1 MYNGYV
7 RELSEEQRLAN
18 EVAACLELVELYP
31 NNKYWQNRLANALI
45 EEHRYTEGARLFCD
59 AMADLELDLGE
70 SPTDT
75 RSYMIGG

>member
-7 RELSEEQRLAN
+7 RELSEEERLAN
-18 EVAACLELVELYP
+18 EVAACLEILEADP
-31 NNKYWQNRLANALI
+31 DNKYWKNRLANAKI
-45 EEHRYTEGARLFCD
+45 EQHRYTEGARLFCD

-75 RSYMIGG
+75 RSSIDF